1 MKPEPI
7 PLVGSTMRPHVH
19 SVSRE
24 RSSWLRPHPLSILAL
39 SFASLLLG
47 LASAPRC
54 AGEEPAMPAGA
65 QLDADSVAFMKKAAA
80 APPVAPTPEA
90 MQEAKRRGRLTNQP
104 DLPQVYRV
112 KEYAAPGLDG
122 PIPVRVYHGYGAA
135 ELSAPPV
142 LVYFHGGGWI
152 TGDLDS
158 HDWIC
163 RMIANAAG
171 CVVAS
176 VDYRLAPGHRFPAA
190 YDDALAAMHWVAANA
205 ALLRIDPARISV
217 GGDSAGG
224 NLAAAVALTLR
235 AEGRLKLR
243 TQILI
248 YPAVD
253 LSMSGDYYGRFT
265 KGLIL
270 TDDAVRMSIGIYI
283 PDPAER
289 KDWRASPLLAPSLRG
304 LPPTCMIMA
313 GFDPLHAEGEV
324 FAARLEKEGVATTIE
339 RFPGQM
345 HGFMSNARLLP
356 KAYEAIEKIGA
367 YLKAN
372 Q

>member
-1 MKPEPI
+1 MCI
-7 PLVGSTMRPHVH
+7 APHSISH
-19 SVSRE
+19 GP
-24 RSSWLRPHPLSILAL
+24 SSWLRPHSLAIRALPLAPLL
-39 SFASLLLG
+39 LCLVSFAPL
-47 LASAPRC
+47 C
-54 AGEEPAMPAGA
+54 AGKEPFIPADA
-65 QLDADSVAFMKKAAA
+65 PLDADSVAFMQKAAT
-80 APPVAPTPEA
+80 APAVAPTPEA

-112 KEYAAPGLDG
+112 KEYAAPGPGG

-163 RMIANAAG
+163 RMIANAAR

-176 VDYRLAPGHRFPAA
+176 VDYRLAPEHRFPAA
-190 YDDALAAMHWVAANA
+190 YDDALAAMRWVAASS
-205 ALLRIDPARISV
+205 ALLRLDPARVSV

-224 NLAAAVALTLR
+224 NLAAAVALALR
-235 AEGRLKLR
+235 DEGQLKLK
-243 TQILI
+243 TQVLI

-270 TDDAVRMSIGIYI
+270 TDDGVRMSIGHYV
-283 PDPAER
+283 PDPAQR
-289 KDWRASPLLAPSLRG
+289 QDWRASPLLASSLRG
-304 LPPTCMIMA
+304 LPPACIIMA
-313 GFDPLHAEGEV
+313 GFDPLHAEDEA
-324 FAARLEKEGVATTIE
+324 FAARLEKEGVATAIA

-356 KAYEAIEKIGA
+356 RAYEAIEKIGA
-367 YLKAN
+367 FLKAN